1 MKKIRN
7 TLYSCLAA
15 TVLLFGAMCA
25 NVGYAY
31 ANAVCAMKHYGTS
44 APPSVA
50 FLIAI
55 PYSFAIAILVVVC
68 ILLYKKYKRASR

>member
-1 MKKIRN
+1 MQKIRN
-7 TLYSCLAA
+7 ALYSCLVA

-44 APPSVA
+44 FPPSIA
-50 FLIAI
+50 FLIVI
-55 PYSFAIAILVVVC
+55 PYLFAIAILAVISFV
-68 ILLYKKYKRASR
+68 LYKKYKRAS

>member
-7 TLYSCLAA
+7 TLYSCLVA

-44 APPSVA
+44 APPSIA

-55 PYSFAIAILVVVC
+55 PYSVAITILVVVC
-68 ILLYKKYKRASR
+68 ILLYKKYKRAS